1 MFPSCSVVRDL
12 IYWSLGKV
20 QNSRNAAPWF
30 LCVVAGFG
38 AASQGS
44 DRVCAKWHR
53 SLPRT
58 GYTGLLPSVSNAVN
72 SVPRK
77 LLRSLPQ

>member
-1 MFPSCSVVRDL
+1 MLVARICSV
-12 IYWSLGKV
+12 WGKLTGSSMRPHEV
-20 QNSRNAAPWF
+20 CNLQQVAA
-30 LCVVAGFG
+30 A
-38 AASQGS
+38 
-44 DRVCAKWHR
+44 
-53 SLPRT
+53 PRT